1 MLLTGLTLG
10 LLLQRQKLW
19 GRMAWWLQ
27 AETELLV
34 QSDDLGTAVTSLVVS
49 GITSH
54 SGGEIINPDQG
65 LLFANVENGK

>member
-1 MLLTGLTLG
+1 
-10 LLLQRQKLW
+10 
-19 GRMAWWLQ
+19 MAWWLQ